1 MNRSRV
7 LLACSGILLAAC
19 APTQPAPLT
28 AATDP
33 WLMER
38 GADFVRPG
46 FPSGAKISVLHGN
59 PADTGYF
66 VLRLSLP
73 DGYAIP
79 PHWHPTTEIVTVL
92 RGTFLLGMGERP
104 DRAAATAMSVGAV
117 QAIHP
122 RMAHYAWAR
131 GNTVVQVHGSGPFQ
145 LNLLQVP

>member
-1 MNRSRV
+1 MKKLLV
-7 LLACSGILLAAC
+7 LLACGGALLAAC
-19 APTQPAPLT
+19 ARPQPATFTPDS
-28 AATDP
+28 DP

-38 GADFVRPG
+38 AVDFNRPG
-46 FPSGAKISVLHGN
+46 FAAGAKISVLQGN

-92 RGTFLLGMGERP
+92 RGTFLLGMGERA
-104 DRAAATAMSVGAV
+104 DRSTAKSMAVGEV
-117 QAIHP
+117 QAIEP
-122 RMAHYAWAR
+122 RMAHYAWAQ

-145 LNLLQVP
+145 LNLVETR